1 MNPIY
6 GRWQMRRRAAVI
18 ILIISLLITGLAV
31 ASPMEDA
38 AKAYARGDYKTA
50 YRLNKSLAVQGNADA
65 QFNLGIM
72 YDNSQGVPQ
81 DYSEAV
87 KWYRKAADQGHAHAQ
102 SNLGRMYA
110 FGKGVPQ
117 DFAEA
122 VKWYRKAADQGH
134 AHAQSNLGR
143 MYALGKGVPQD
154 YVLAH
159 MWFNLAIS
167 RFTASEQ
174 EEREK
179 TGKLRDITASTMT
192 PDQIAEAQKLA
203 REWKPKKEQ

>member
-1 MNPIY
+1 
-6 GRWQMRRRAAVI
+6 MRRRAAVI

-110 FGKGVPQ
+110 
-117 DFAEA
+117 
-122 VKWYRKAADQGH
+122 
-134 AHAQSNLGR
+134 
-143 MYALGKGVPQD
+143 LGKGVPQD